1 MLIGDID
8 RVFHTASMSN
18 FPTMKARELLNIL
31 LRKPLNYRIMR
42 MRGSHRTLI
51 SLDRPRVLYSYHDSE
66 ELSGY
71 MVRKIL
77 VNGVGLNENE
87 ALEVLR

>member
-1 MLIGDID
+1 MRFEDKSSS
-8 RVFHTASMSN
+8 R
-18 FPTMKARELLNIL
+18 ARELLNIL

-42 MRGSHRTLI
+42 VRGSHWTLI
-51 SLDRPRVLYSYHDSE
+51 SPDRPRILYSYHDSE
-66 ELSGY
+66 ELSGH

-77 VNGVGLNENE
+77 VNGVGLNESE

>member
-1 MLIGDID
+1 MG
-8 RVFHTASMSN
+8 MSN
-18 FPTMKARELLNIL
+18 FPTTKARDLLNIL

-42 MRGSHRTLI
+42 TRGSHRILI
-51 SLDRPRVLYSYHDSE
+51 SPGKPRVVYSYHDSE
-66 ELSGY
+66 ELSGH

-77 VNGVGLNENE
+77 VNGVGLKESE

>member
-1 MLIGDID
+1 M
-8 RVFHTASMSN
+8 VFHTTGVSN
-18 FPTMKARELLNIL
+18 FPTMKACKLLNIL

-42 MRGSHRTLI
+42 TRGSHRTLI
-51 SLDRPRVLYSYHDSE
+51 SPDRPRIVYSYHDSE
-66 ELSGY
+66 ELSGH

-77 VNGVGLNENE
+77 VNGVGLNESE